1 MKKSDIP
8 EIIKGYETLEYYD
21 EVMGWFPYHTG
32 TKYDP
37 KFDSDIF
44 RIRRLSKEEQ
54 RFHNLVKPK
63 EHCTKVLSKIRND
76 IAVMISKHGNGLLV
90 NSPDIPIP
98 SDNAKNKYLTLCRS
112 SMRYKNK
119 IEAIDK
125 EMHRCFEIIVKQKTE
140 RDG

>member
-8 EIIKGYETLEYYD
+8 EKIKGYETLEYYD
-21 EVMGWFPYHTG
+21 DVMGWFPCHSG
-32 TKYDP
+32 LLKDVNFDP
-37 KFDSDIF
+37 DNI

-63 EHCTKVLSKIRND
+63 EHCTNVLSKIRND

-90 NSPDIPIP
+90 NSPDFPIR